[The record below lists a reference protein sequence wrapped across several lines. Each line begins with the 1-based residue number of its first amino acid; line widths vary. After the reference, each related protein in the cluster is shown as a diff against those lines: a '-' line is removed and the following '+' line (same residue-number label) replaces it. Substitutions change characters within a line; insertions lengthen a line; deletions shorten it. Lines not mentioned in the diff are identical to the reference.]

1 MKLQEYKIDNK
12 KIIHIYLNEE
22 EKQDKELQEKI
33 KQISENNKVVL
44 FVSGNNEPER
54 VLREMVNIMKNL

>member
-12 KIIHIYLNEE
+12 KIIHIYIYEQ
-22 EKQDKELQEKI
+22 EKKDNKIQEKI
-33 KQISENNKVVL
+33 NQISKKNKVVL